1 MTEISRRGFVAGCCA
16 GIAALTGARFNSL
29 AFADPVAN
37 QETLIVLFLRG
48 GMDGLN
54 LLPPIAGVDRGFY
67 EAARPTLQV
76 PTAGA
81 GAAIDL
87 NGAFGLH
94 PSAIAL
100 HGLYQDSRLAFVQ
113 GVGQTIPNR
122 SHFDA
127 MQYLELGTPGQK
139 NITSGWLARHLA
151 TASNLPSEI
160 ILPSLS
166 VGNLQTTSLLGSY
179 ETVNMND
186 PESFNLRTGPY
197 RWRPNQRTALRKL
210 YEGGSSWMH
219 DSGLQALNAVDVI
232 ELNASGAY
240 VPANG
245 AVYPAGQ
252 FGDHLQVI
260 AQMIKLELGLT
271 VATVDLGGWDTHN
284 QQGNGSGGYFAGLI
298 QELTEGMAAF
308 YQDLD
313 GSGAANFTNRMTMV
327 VQSEFGRRF
336 VQNADDGTD
345 HGHGNLMMVMGGNVN
360 GGLHGSF
367 PGLDPDQLFEGD
379 DLEVSTDYRQV
390 LSEILIRRMCNPQLG
405 AIFPNYFD
413 YAPMGIVNGPDL
425 APVYGASIF
434 ADGFETGDL
443 SAWDNVVL

>member
-1 MTEISRRGFVAGCCA
+1 MSDISRRGFVAGCCA
-16 GIAALTGARFNSL
+16 GIAALSGARFNSL
-29 AFADPVAN
+29 AFADPVEN
-37 QETLIVLFLRG
+37 QETLVVLFLRG

-54 LLPPIAGVDRGFY
+54 LLPPIAGADRGFY

-76 PTAGA
+76 PTSGPD
-81 GAAIDL
+81 AAIDL

-94 PSAIAL
+94 PSATSL
-100 HGLYQDSRLAFVQ
+100 HGIFQDNHLAFVQ

-139 NITSGWLARHLA
+139 SITSGWLARHLA
-151 TASNLPSEI
+151 TASNLPAEI
-160 ILPSLS
+160 VLPSLS
-166 VGNLQTTSLLGSY
+166 VGNLQTTSLLGNY

-186 PESFNLRTGPY
+186 PGSFNLQTGPW

-210 YEGGSSWMH
+210 YEGGTTWMH

-232 ELNASGAY
+232 ELNASGTY

-245 AVYPAGQ
+245 AVYPDGQ
-252 FGDHLQVI
+252 FGNHLKVI
-260 AQMIKLELGLT
+260 AQMIKLNLGLT

-284 QQGNGSGGYFAGLI
+284 QQGNGSGGYFAGHI
-298 QELTEGMAAF
+298 QELAEGMAAF

-313 GSGAANFTNRMTMV
+313 GGGANNYVDRMTMV

-336 VQNADDGTD
+336 VQNADNGTD

-360 GGLHGSF
+360 GGLHGTF
-367 PGLDPDQLFEGD
+367 PGLHPDQLFEGD

-405 AIFPNYFD
+405 NIFPNYFA
-413 YAPMGIVNGPDL
+413 YSPMGIVNGPDL
-425 APVYGASIF
+425 TPIYGASLF
-434 ADGFETGDL
+434 SDGFETGDL
-443 SAWDNVVL
+443 SGWDAVVG